1 MENMENMNN
10 NRKENEISQKVTD
23 PFDADEYY
31 LYEIDKNIYIASA
44 FINLGKLGPVSS
56 FIKVKTN
63 EFVAIKKLSNVYE
76 NPNKGKNVLKQISI
90 LSFINHP
97 NVIKLL
103 DIIIPE
109 KDDFQD
115 IYLVEEYYGSN
126 LEKVIDSNYYD
137 LKKDEVVIP
146 WIIYQILMGLNYLHS
161 CKIMHRDIRSS
172 NILIDEKGNIK
183 ICGFGNAISFND
195 RENTLRGETNDFI
208 SEKCV
213 LTYQAPEIL
222 ASKKKN
228 NYDEKMDLWG
238 VGCILAELYTNIIPF
253 FPPLKISKTKWI
265 SQLNGI
271 FKKLGKPSKDEIQ
284 KFASKERTKDIFK
297 FVSFP
302 KMDNKDLF
310 PNIKDE
316 NVLDLL
322 NKLLCINPKER
333 ISIKEAINHPFF
345 DVIKDFK
352 EKDDFNDSEKIF
364 VNEYKEKIE
373 EMEKRNALFN
383 DKIIF
388 YKNEMLYKQIKFHSL

>member
-1 MENMENMNN
+1 MEVNN
-10 NRKENEISQKVTD
+10 NKTENEIYQKIKD
-23 PFDADEYY
+23 AFDADEIY
-31 LYEIDKNIYIASA
+31 LYDIDKSKYIASA

-56 FIKVKTN
+56 FINVNTN

-76 NPNKGKNVLKQISI
+76 NPNKGKNVLKQINI

-109 KDDFQD
+109 NEDFQD

-126 LEKVIDSNYYD
+126 LEKVIDSNYYN
-137 LKKDEVVIP
+137 LKKDEIVIP
-146 WIIYQILMGLNYLHS
+146 WIMYQILMGLNYLHS

-183 ICGFGNAISFND
+183 ICGFGNAISFD
-195 RENTLRGETNDFI
+195 EHENILKGETNDFI
-208 SEKCV
+208 SEKCI

-271 FKKLGKPSKDEIQ
+271 FKKLGKPSKEEIL
-284 KFASKERTKDIFK
+284 KFASKERTKDILK

-302 KMDNKDLF
+302 KMEIKDLF

-352 EKDDFNDSEKIF
+352 EKDDFCDSEKIF

-373 EMEKRNALFN
+373 EMEKRNAHFN
-383 DKIIF
+383 EQIHF
-388 YKNEMLYKQIKFHSL
+388 YKNQILNQQQKFLCK

>member
-1 MENMENMNN
+1 MENMFNKN
-10 NRKENEISQKVTD
+10 ENELFQNVND
-23 PFDADEYY
+23 PFDENEKYS
-31 LYEIDKNIYIASA
+31 YEIDKNIYIASA

-56 FIKVKTN
+56 FIKVKSN
-63 EFVAIKKLSNVYE
+63 EFVAIKKLSNVFE
-76 NPNKGKNVLKQISI
+76 NPSKGKNVLKQISI
-90 LSFINHP
+90 LSFLDHP

-109 KDDFQD
+109 KEDYQD

-126 LEKVIDSNYYD
+126 LERLIDSNYYNY
-137 LKKDEVVIP
+137 KKNESIIP

-172 NILIDEKGNIK
+172 NILIDENGNIK
-183 ICGFGNAISFND
+183 ICGFGNAISFDD
-195 RENTLRGETNDFI
+195 RENILRGETNDFI
-208 SEKCV
+208 SEKGI

-222 ASKKKN
+222 ASKKKTIN
-228 NYDEKMDLWG
+228 NYDEKIDLWG
-238 VGCILAELYTNIIPF
+238 VGCILAELCTNIIPF

-271 FKKLGKPSKDEIQ
+271 FKKLGKPNKEEIQ

-297 FVSFP
+297 FVSFQ
-302 KMDNKDLF
+302 KMEIKDLF
-310 PNIKDE
+310 PNVKDE

-352 EKDDFNDSEKIF
+352 ESDDFSYSEKIF

-373 EMEKRNALFN
+373 EMEKKNAHFN
-383 DKIIF
+383 EKILF
-388 YKNEMLYKQIKFHSL
+388 YKNEILYKKQKFHCK

>member
-1 MENMENMNN
+1 M
-10 NRKENEISQKVTD
+10 
-23 PFDADEYY
+23 
-31 LYEIDKNIYIASA
+31 
-44 FINLGKLGPVSS
+44 
-56 FIKVKTN
+56 
-63 EFVAIKKLSNVYE
+63 AIKKLSNVYE

-137 LKKDEVVIP
+137 LKNDEVVIP

-228 NYDEKMDLWG
+228 K
-238 VGCILAELYTNIIPF
+238 V
-253 FPPLKISKTKWI
+253 KW
-265 SQLNGI
+265 S
-271 FKKLGKPSKDEIQ
+271 
-284 KFASKERTKDIFK
+284 
-297 FVSFP
+297 
-302 KMDNKDLF
+302 
-310 PNIKDE
+310 
-316 NVLDLL
+316 
-322 NKLLCINPKER
+322 
-333 ISIKEAINHPFF
+333 
-345 DVIKDFK
+345 
-352 EKDDFNDSEKIF
+352 
-364 VNEYKEKIE
+364 
-373 EMEKRNALFN
+373 
-383 DKIIF
+383 
-388 YKNEMLYKQIKFHSL
+388 

>member
-1 MENMENMNN
+1 MENLYNNEENELYQKINDPFD
-10 NRKENEISQKVTD
+10 ENEI
-23 PFDADEYY
+23 Y

-56 FIKVKTN
+56 FIKVKSN

-90 LSFINHP
+90 LSFLDHP

-103 DIIIPE
+103 DIVIPE
-109 KDDFQD
+109 KEDYQD

-126 LEKVIDSNYYD
+126 LEKLIDSNYYNY
-137 LKKDEVVIP
+137 KKNEIIIP

-172 NILIDEKGNIK
+172 NILIDEKGNVK
-183 ICGFGNAISFND
+183 ICGFGNAISFD
-195 RENTLRGETNDFI
+195 DSENILRGETNDFI

-222 ASKKKN
+222 ASKKKTKN
-228 NYDEKMDLWG
+228 SYDEKIDLWG
-238 VGCILAELYTNIIPF
+238 VGCILAELCTNIIPF

-271 FKKLGKPSKDEIQ
+271 FKKLGKPSKEEIE
-284 KFASKERTKDIFK
+284 KFASKERKKDIFK

-302 KMDNKDLF
+302 KIEIKDLF
-310 PNIKDE
+310 PNVKDI

-345 DVIKDFK
+345 DVIKEFK
-352 EKDDFNDSEKIF
+352 EKDDFSDSEKIF

-373 EMEKRNALFN
+373 EMEKKNALFN
-383 DKIIF
+383 EQILF
-388 YKNEMLYKQIKFHSL
+388 YKDEIIYKKQKFHCK

>member
-1 MENMENMNN
+1 MENMNN
-10 NRKENEISQKVTD
+10 NNTENEKYQKINDT
-23 PFDADEYY
+23 FDSDIIY
-31 LYEIDKNIYIASA
+31 LYEIDKNKFIASA
-44 FINLGKLGPVSS
+44 FINLGKSGPVSS
-56 FIKVKTN
+56 FINVKSN
-63 EFVAIKKLSNVYE
+63 QFVAIKKLSNVYE
-76 NPNKGKNVLKQISI
+76 NPNKGKNILNQISI

-103 DIIIPE
+103 DIIIPK
-109 KDDFQD
+109 KDEYQD

-126 LEKVIDSNYYD
+126 LEKVIDSNYYN
-137 LKKDEVVIP
+137 LKKDKILIP

-172 NILIDEKGNIK
+172 NILIDEKANIK
-183 ICGFGNAISFND
+183 ICGFGNAISFD
-195 RENTLRGETNDFI
+195 DHENILRGETNDFI

-253 FPPLKISKTKWI
+253 FPPLKISKTKWV

-271 FKKLGKPSKDEIQ
+271 FKKLGKPSKIEIQ

-302 KMDNKDLF
+302 KMEIKDLF
-310 PNIKDE
+310 PYIKDE

-345 DVIKDFK
+345 DVIKEFK

-373 EMEKRNALFN
+373 EMEKKNAFFN
-383 DKIIF
+383 DKIFF
-388 YKNEMLYKQIKFHSL
+388 YKNEIFKKQNQFHCK